1 MPLKKTDPTK
11 TKSWDKL
18 NSHYKAIKSSS
29 IKYLFK
35 EDPLR
40 SDDFK
45 IEWEDFFIDRL
56 IL

>member
-40 SDDFK
+40 SDDS
-45 IEWEDFFIDRL
+45 